1 MRYAIFVM
9 IMITIIM
16 LLSVVLNVLVMSH
29 KGSEG
34 VAQNVTKSSQY
45 YAGTA
50 PYVLKDRRSTNE

>member
-9 IMITIIM
+9 LMITIIM
-16 LLSVVLNVLVMSH
+16 LLSVLLNVLVINYKDS
-29 KGSEG
+29 GA

-50 PYVLKDRRSTNE
+50 PYVLKDRRNINE